1 MHSHLALP
9 ASRLSVVSQSFA
21 EFPTFETSDFS
32 GDEGAVYFDM
42 VQLECRPD
50 IQRGRECCLP
60 ASTSADSETASPLTH
75 GELGAISIH
84 RAALGETR

>member
-9 ASRLSVVSQSFA
+9 ASRLSVISQSFA

-32 GDEGAVYFDM
+32 GDEGTACFDM
-42 VQLECRPD
+42 VRLESRPD
-50 IQRGRECCLP
+50 IQRRRECCLA
-60 ASTSADSETASPLTH
+60 ASTSADTDTASPLSH
-75 GELGAISIH
+75 GKLGAISIH

>member
-32 GDEGAVYFDM
+32 GDEGAAYFDM
-42 VQLECRPD
+42 VRLESRPD
-50 IQRGRECCLP
+50 IPRRRECCLP
-60 ASTSADSETASPLTH
+60 ASTSADSDTASPLSH